1 MQLRPHQI
9 AAVAAGWSSL
19 RAGHNPVL
27 QLPTGTGKSLVAAEL
42 ARMIHLKG
50 SSVWVVTHVQ
60 ELVKQ
65 NANTYYGYA
74 AHRPGIIAA
83 GLGRAE
89 FGEPVTFGTVQS
101 MINPLRGGLIK
112 PPSLIMIDEVH
123 RVQHDRG
130 GSSLY
135 KQMFELCPE
144 ARRLGLS
151 ATPWRTDN
159 GLVYGTGEQF
169 WFDER
174 AYYYTV
180 PQAVADGWLSPLV
193 GVESTHQLDVE
204 DVTVNDDFVA
214 AQVEER
220 QTEHWLTAMATTV
233 GQLAAKRKHLAVYCS
248 TVLAAE
254 RAAGA
259 VARATGW
266 AVGLITGGMSAEVRD
281 DVLGRFKRGELRAL
295 FSVDTITTGF
305 DFPALDCIVCLRPT
319 VSSNLW
325 VQIQGR
331 GTRLHADKKNC
342 LVLDFVGN
350 YQRLGGVDMVD
361 TYVRQH
367 APLEQLEAL
376 PAPPR
381 EKRRVLPG
389 VRALS
394 AVDPMTGEQA
404 RDGAT
409 LTVDVHAVTCIA
421 VATRRDPKAPVLMV
435 SYACTTAEGARI
447 DGTLF
452 VNTENPQADD
462 LKFFTHRAL
471 AVKLPSLAHSV
482 QWQVRG
488 SRQPARATV
497 RKAGRYWNVIS
508 EDFSS

>member
-1 MQLRPHQI
+1 MQLRPHQTQ
-9 AAVAAGWSSL
+9 AVAAGWAAL
-19 RAGHNPVL
+19 RAGQNPVL

-42 ARMIHLKG
+42 AHMMHQKD
-50 SSVWVVTHVQ
+50 SPVWVVTHVQ

-65 NANTYYGYA
+65 NATAYYNHTE
-74 AHRPGIIAA
+74 HRPGIIAA
-83 GLGRAE
+83 GLNRAE
-89 FGEPVTFGTVQS
+89 FGEQVTFGTVQS
-101 MINPLRGGLIK
+101 MINPLRNGLIT
-112 PPSLIMIDEVH
+112 PPRLIMIDEVH

-159 GLVYGTGEQF
+159 GLVYGKGEQF

-174 AYYYTV
+174 AFYYTV
-180 PQAVADGWLSPLV
+180 PQAVEDGWLSPLV

-214 AQVEER
+214 AQVEE
-220 QTEHWLTAMATTV
+220 QQNEQWLDAMAVTV

-259 VARATGW
+259 IARATGW
-266 AVGLITGGMSAEVRD
+266 TTGLITGGMSAEVRD
-281 DVLGRFKRGELRAL
+281 DALGRFKSGELRVL
-295 FSVDTITTGF
+295 CSVDTITTGF
-305 DFPALDCIVCLRPT
+305 DFPALDCVVVLRPT

-331 GTRLHADKKNC
+331 GTRLHPDKKNC

-361 TYVRQH
+361 SYVRQG
-367 APLEQLEAL
+367 APLEPLGAV

-389 VRALS
+389 VRTLAT
-394 AVDPMTGEQA
+394 VDPMTGEQA
-404 RDGAT
+404 RDGAV
-409 LTVDVHAVTCIA
+409 LRVKVHAVTCIA
-421 VATRRDPKAPVLMV
+421 VPTRRQKYPVLMI
-435 SYACTTAEGARI
+435 SYACTTEEGARI
-447 DGTLF
+447 DGSLF
-452 VNTENPQADD
+452 INTEQPEIADAQ
-462 LKFFTHRAL
+462 FFNDRRL
-471 AVKLPSLAHSV
+471 AVKLPALAQST

-488 SRQPARATV
+488 SRTPEYVTV
-497 RKAGRYWNVIS
+497 RKAGRYWNVIT
-508 EDFSS
+508 EEFTA